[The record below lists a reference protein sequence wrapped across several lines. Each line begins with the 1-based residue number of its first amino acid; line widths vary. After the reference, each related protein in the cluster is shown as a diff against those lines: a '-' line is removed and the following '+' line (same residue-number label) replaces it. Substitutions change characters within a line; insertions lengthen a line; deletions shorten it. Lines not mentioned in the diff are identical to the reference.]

1 MTDEAKP
8 ATKAEQDAMDTPQVF
23 EEPTARVDNDSIV
36 DKGPDRDYD
45 PDYDYD
51 QADSDEVLPL

>member
-1 MTDEAKP
+1 MTDEARP
-8 ATKAEQDAMDTPQVF
+8 ATEFEQNAMDTPQIF
-23 EEPTARVDNDSIV
+23 EEPTARADNDSIV

-51 QADSDEVLPL
+51 QADPNEVFPL